1 MLDLLKQLIAAAP
14 TANNGESKAAQA
26 LADFFN
32 AHGIKTELDT
42 WDDRHANVVAH
53 LKSGHCTAPL
63 LLAAHIDVVPA
74 DAEQWTTPPFAASE
88 KDGKLYGR
96 GATDMLGAIAAAAA
110 AMAQAAANPQ
120 TLPCDIILAAL
131 AGEETDSC
139 GAKRFVRQYRQRF
152 ADPIGVIVPEPTAL
166 KPLRAHRG
174 LLWLRITAHGR
185 TAHGSMPHLG
195 VNAILKIN
203 ALLNRLGG
211 VTIPHTPHPLL
222 GSCSLS
228 ANRIAGGSGVNI
240 VPDVCTLDI
249 DIRTLPGQSTEMI
262 IGWMQNIL
270 NELAEKDQAFKAD
283 IAILRQCDAMETPAE
298 EPFVRAVCQAV
309 GQTEAGAVGFTT
321 DAPFFAPLG
330 PVVIFGPG
338 DPQQCHKPD
347 EWIAIDA
354 LHRAK
359 DAYAK
364 IFRSLGCIAVNG

>member
-14 TANNGESKAAQA
+14 TVNNGEVKAAQA
-26 LADFFN
+26 LAEFLN
-32 AHGIKTELDT
+32 AYGIETELDI
-42 WDDRHANVVAH
+42 WDERRANLVAR
-53 LKSGHCTAPL
+53 LKSRHPAAAPL

-74 DAEQWTTPPFAASE
+74 DAAQWTAPPFSATE

-96 GATDMLGAIAAAAA
+96 GATDMLGAIAVAAA
-110 AMAQAAANPQ
+110 AMAGASQQPHA
-120 TLPCDIILAAL
+120 LRRDIILAAV

-139 GAKRFVRQYRQRF
+139 GAKRFVQQYRQRF
-152 ADPIGVIVPEPTAL
+152 AAPLGVIVPEPTAM
-166 KPLRAHRG
+166 KALRAHRG

-211 VTIPHTPHPLL
+211 AAIPHTPHPLL
-222 GSCSLS
+222 GGCSLS

-240 VPDVCTLDI
+240 VPDVCRLDI
-249 DIRTLPGQSTEMI
+249 DIRTLPGQSAEMVV
-262 IGWMQNIL
+262 GWMQNIL
-270 NELAEKDQAFKAD
+270 NELAAQDSDFKAE
-283 IAILRQCDAMETPAE
+283 ISVLRQCDAMETPAD
-298 EPFVRAVCQAV
+298 EPFLRAVCQTV

-321 DAPFFAPLG
+321 DAPYFAPLG

-347 EWIAIDA
+347 ESIDIDA
-354 LHRAK
+354 LHRARTI
-359 DAYAK
+359 YQR
-364 IFRSLGCIAVNG
+364 IFLDI